1 MSTLGNKIKRRAQ
14 VLGKKFES
22 KAQMLGSKANQYLK
36 IGDST
41 LRKAENTLQN
51 KLLPI
56 GALLAPEMVP
66 EGAVALGAIKSM
78 RSQTKPLSQTAD
90 RLEKLNLRKEAS
102 DLANRLAEQ
111 GGVQNSQFV

>member
-22 KAQMLGSKANQYLK
+22 KAQMLGGKANQILR

-51 KLLPI
+51 KIIPI
-56 GALLAPEMVP
+56 STMIAPEMTG
-66 EGAVALGAIKSM
+66 EFIGGLGVVKSL
-78 RSQTKPLSQTAD
+78 RGGSKPLAQTAD

-102 DLANRLAEQ
+102 DLADRLLEQ
-111 GGVQNSQFV
+111 GTQNTQFV